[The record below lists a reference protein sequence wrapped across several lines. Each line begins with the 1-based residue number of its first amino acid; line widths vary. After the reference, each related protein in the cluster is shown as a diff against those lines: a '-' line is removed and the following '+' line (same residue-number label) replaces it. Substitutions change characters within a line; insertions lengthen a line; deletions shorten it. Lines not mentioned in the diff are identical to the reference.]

1 MKTPDLVLAPV
12 LSDRNTDYQLAW
24 HEAAEEHAGGAPLS
38 VLETREHAGGAPLSV
53 LETREHAG
61 GAPLSVLETRLEWM
75 SDPTL
80 ARSTRQLVSRAEL
93 DGYRD
98 YIRCERDAQYDDCL
112 AEIHELEGMVLR

>member
-24 HEAAEEHAGGAPLS
+24 HEAAE
-38 VLETREHAGGAPLSV
+38 
-53 LETREHAG
+53 EHAG

-98 YIRCERDAQYDDCL
+98 YIRCERDAQHDDCL
-112 AEIHELEGMVLR
+112 AEFHELEGMVLR

>member
-12 LSDRNTDYQLAW
+12 FSDRNTAYQLAW
-24 HEAAEEHAGGAPLS
+24 HEAAQEHD
-38 VLETREHAGGAPLSV
+38 
-53 LETREHAG
+53 G

-75 SDPTL
+75 SDPML

-98 YIRCERDAQYDDCL
+98 YIRAERNAQHDDCL
-112 AEIHELEGMVLR
+112 AELHEPEGTVLR